1 MPKYTI
7 TLIDVEVGDDNAA
20 KLAGL
25 GAVSRIM
32 SCGGD
37 LRGLAIQDSNGRV
50 INMGPEEIILNQ
62 NMLREAARLAIER

>member
-20 KLAGL
+20 KIAGL
-25 GAVSRIM
+25 GAVSRII

-37 LRGLAIQDSNGRV
+37 LRDLTIQRQDGSSIYV
-50 INMGPEEIILNQ
+50 GPGEIISNQ
-62 NMLREAARLAIER
+62 NMLREAARLVMSR